1 MTSLG
6 KSVSGK
12 SVRCAIYTRVSTDA
26 GLDQEFNSLDAQYDA
41 SEAYIRSQAHAG
53 WTLIKMRYDDGGFS
67 GGSTDRPALQKLLD
81 DVRAHKIN
89 VIVVYKVD
97 RLTRSLADFAKLV
110 ELFDAHGVSF
120 VSVTQQFNTTTSMGR
135 LTLNVLLSFAQ
146 FEREVTAER
155 IRDKIAASKRKG
167 LWVGGMVPLGYG
179 LNDGKLSI
187 HQDEAKTVRLI
198 FERYLELGSVNRL
211 VADLRAKGLT
221 SKVRKLSSGAIRGGV
236 PFTQGPLFYMLRNRF
251 YIGEVTFKG
260 EVLPGP
266 QPPLLERSLF
276 EAVQAKLTEQWS
288 HRTRARQ
295 KSKAC
300 LTGLLFDDVGNRM
313 IPTHATK
320 NRVRYCYYISQPL
333 QRGHSDDPVGSLSR
347 VPADQVEALVTN
359 AVRDRLMESGECSRS
374 LSEQNA
380 VAAHIAKVEVRA
392 KHLAVTI
399 KAIEPTPDHDRELPQ
414 AGTALDQ
421 GEVILIPWT
430 KPPMRKFRDVIQ
442 PASTSIQRTRPIRAE
457 RRAGLIRAIARGRH
471 WLDEI
476 ASGRVTIEQIAVRQ
490 KCSVRQINL
499 TLSMAFLA
507 PPLVK
512 AAIEGRLP
520 RGIGIAELRD
530 APPAWSKQCMK
541 LGLPT
546 L

>member
-1 MTSLG
+1 
-6 KSVSGK
+6 
-12 SVRCAIYTRVSTDA
+12 
-26 GLDQEFNSLDAQYDA
+26 
-41 SEAYIRSQAHAG
+41 
-53 WTLIKMRYDDGGFS
+53 
-67 GGSTDRPALQKLLD
+67 
-81 DVRAHKIN
+81 
-89 VIVVYKVD
+89 
-97 RLTRSLADFAKLV
+97 
-110 ELFDAHGVSF
+110 
-120 VSVTQQFNTTTSMGR
+120 MGR

-167 LWVGGMVPLGYG
+167 LWVGGMVPLGYS

-211 VADLRAKGLT
+211 VADLKARGLN
-221 SKVRKLSSGAIRGGV
+221 SKVRKLSTGAIRGGV

-276 EAVQAKLTEQWS
+276 DAVQAKLTEQWS

-295 KSKAC
+295 KSKA
-300 LTGLLFDDVGNRM
+300 LLSGLLFDDAGNRM

-320 NRVRYCYYISQPL
+320 NRVRYRYYISQPL
-333 QRGHSDDPVGSLSR
+333 QRGHSDDPVGSISR
-347 VPADQVEALVTN
+347 VPADQIEALVTH
-359 AVRDRLMESGECSRS
+359 AVRDRLMHSGEWSPS
-374 LSEQNA
+374 LSAHA
-380 VAAHIAKVEVRA
+380 VATHVAKVEVRA
-392 KHLAVTI
+392 RQLAVTI
-399 KAIEPTPDHDRELPQ
+399 IKVIEPTSNHDRELHQ
-414 AGTALDQ
+414 HDDAGPTRDQ
-421 GEVILIPWT
+421 GEIILIPWT

-442 PASTSIQRTRPIRAE
+442 PASASTQRTRPIRAE
-457 RRAGLIRAIARGRH
+457 RRAGLIRAIARGRQ

-476 ASGRVTIEQIAVRQ
+476 VSGRLTIEEIAVRQ
-490 KCSVRQINL
+490 RCSIRQINL

-530 APPAWSKQCMK
+530 APAEWSQQYMK